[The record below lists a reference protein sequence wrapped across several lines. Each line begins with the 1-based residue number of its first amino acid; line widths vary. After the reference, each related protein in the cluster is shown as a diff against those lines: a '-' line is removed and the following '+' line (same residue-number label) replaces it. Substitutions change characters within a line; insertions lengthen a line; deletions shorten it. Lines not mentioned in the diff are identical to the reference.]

1 MFNLKNWR
9 VIGEY
14 VYDDEGGRHQAFVAP
29 IRSTDVLGSTIM
41 PHERIQI
48 EQSLKYSQAETGK
61 LWAAAGLTE
70 MGRWTRDDEYGK
82 SDIQRD
88 QVSTRRNNF
97 SKWDWVWTRI
107 TPRFFTSCAD
117 RWAEGCILV
126 FPNAGRC
133 VRSV

>member
-1 MFNLKNWR
+1 
-9 VIGEY
+9 
-14 VYDDEGGRHQAFVAP
+14 
-29 IRSTDVLGSTIM
+29 M

-88 QVSTRRNNF
+88 QVSNPEKQF
-97 SKWDWVWTRI
+97 
-107 TPRFFTSCAD
+107 
-117 RWAEGCILV
+117 L
-126 FPNAGRC
+126 
-133 VRSV
+133 